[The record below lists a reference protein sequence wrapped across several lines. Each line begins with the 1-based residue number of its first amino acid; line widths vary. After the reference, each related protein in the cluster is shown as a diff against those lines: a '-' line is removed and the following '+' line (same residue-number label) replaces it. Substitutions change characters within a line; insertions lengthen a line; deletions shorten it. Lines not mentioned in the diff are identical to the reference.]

1 MIKTKLAKTEIAE
14 KCQVF
19 GISFNLSA
27 FKNITRETVIAG
39 LPPRIIDILRW
50 FKKFLKKS
58 DLRVASVLYYLFAYS
73 RVKDNYLEAS
83 AITRIHY
90 LK

>member
-50 FKKFLKKS
+50 FKKVFEK
-58 DLRVASVLYYLFAYS
+58 
-73 RVKDNYLEAS
+73 
-83 AITRIHY
+83 I
-90 LK
+90 

>member
-1 MIKTKLAKTEIAE
+1 MIKTKLVKTEIAE

-50 FKKFLKKS
+50 FKKVFEK
-58 DLRVASVLYYLFAYS
+58 
-73 RVKDNYLEAS
+73 
-83 AITRIHY
+83 I
-90 LK
+90 